1 MMLVKLSIKIPKE
14 YLDQI
19 EKFVESGLY
28 VSRTEAI
35 RNAIYDIV
43 WDEI

>member
-1 MMLVKLSIKIPKE
+1 MLARLSIKIPKE
-14 YLDQI
+14 YLKQI
-19 EKFVESGLY
+19 DELVKSGLY

-35 RNAIYDIV
+35 RNAVYDII

>member
-1 MMLVKLSIKIPKE
+1 MLAKLSIKIPKE
-14 YLDQI
+14 YLEQI
-19 EKFVESGLY
+19 DKLVESGLY

-35 RNAIYDIV
+35 RNAVYDII